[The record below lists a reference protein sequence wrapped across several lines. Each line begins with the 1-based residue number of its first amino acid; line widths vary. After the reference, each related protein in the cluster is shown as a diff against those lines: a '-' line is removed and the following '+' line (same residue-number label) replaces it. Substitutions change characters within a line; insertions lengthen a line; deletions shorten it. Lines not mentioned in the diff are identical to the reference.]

1 MSERDEAIVKR
12 FAIKEEDYPE
22 VDTTVEISQWGTS
35 KEQDYEFQIAFNIVA
50 EGAKKIS
57 ERQVDD
63 LFLAIGYTMQD
74 SELEAIFERCLREP
88 DGLFTC
94 DILLEGKISEDASNT
109 RKLLRTSQLD
119 NRSDTS
125 SY

>member
-12 FAIKEEDYPE
+12 FAIKEEDYPP

-35 KEQDYEFQIAFNIVA
+35 KEQDYEFQTAFNIVA
-50 EGAKKIS
+50 DGAKKIGG
-57 ERQVDD
+57 RQVDD

-74 SELEAIFERCLREP
+74 SELEAIFERCLPEP

-94 DILLEGKISEDASNT
+94 DVLLEGEKS
-109 RKLLRTSQLD
+109 
-119 NRSDTS
+119 
-125 SY
+125 

>member
-1 MSERDEAIVKR
+1 MNERDEAIVKR
-12 FAIKEEDYPE
+12 FAIKEEDCPE

-35 KEQDYEFQIAFNIVA
+35 KEQDYEFQIAFSIVA

-94 DILLEGKISEDASNT
+94 DVLLEGKISEDASNT
-109 RKLLRTSQLD
+109 RKLLCTSQLD